1 MNFKDYI
8 RGQRHGKEANRLERE
23 AMNDPFLQ
31 DAIDGYDSVGGNP
44 MSAIEKLEKQLAP
57 PPKRIDK
64 RVWMWA
70 AAAVLVLLIG
80 IPFLLRQPD
89 IKDVQVASSEAVK
102 QEETAI
108 LSPESDSVLMA
119 DNIEP
124 KAPQESAVIPV
135 PAEVREQKLES
146 REAFVA
152 QEVADDAVSK
162 EIVTRQQENAVR
174 TIEPEQ
180 VSVAKTIQP
189 KQETIQGRV
198 AGVATAS
205 NTKLIS
211 GKIVDETGE
220 PLSGVSINIKNT
232 TTGTVTDIDGNFKLT
247 VPKDERRLL
256 VANYIGM
263 RSQEMQLQDN
273 MGDITMKA
281 DEMALNEVVVTGYGT
296 QRKRSYTGSVSKTK
310 DSGPTFGETEFKQYF
325 EENYDKTLCE
335 NELISVKVD
344 FFVNENGRISNI
356 QIKEISCPAI
366 KTEVKRLLL
375 GSPAWSD
382 GSRIVKMHLEL

>member
-23 AMNDPFLQ
+23 VMNDPFLQ

-325 EENYDKTLCE
+325 EENYDKTLCK
-335 NELISVKVD
+335 NEPILIKVE
-344 FFVNENGRISNI
+344 FFVNVSGRISNI
-356 QIKEISCPAI
+356 QIKETSCPTI
-366 KTEVKRLLL
+366 ETEVKRLLL
-375 GSPAWSD
+375 GSPAWSN
-382 GSRIVKMHLEL
+382 GSRIVKMHMEL